1 MKKNFDGKKY
11 FYVTA
16 DYNWGHTTEAS
27 FRKFTGT
34 EDKGTH
40 QGVTTTLPGATE
52 AHFKKAITYAKIKK
66 PDVLVLV
73 LFGND
78 MKLAIQE
85 ATKQG
90 LKDSM
95 QIVVPNL
102 TLSMAEG
109 GGPEVMEGVL
119 GALPWSW
126 QVPYKYDFARG
137 KQFVEEFA
145 AAYGSYPS
153 TSAASAYTILHE
165 YKAAVER
172 AGSFD
177 GPAVVKAL
185 YSYTLLKDEQ
195 TWRDFDHQSIQTVYA
210 VRCKPAAEVSKDKFK
225 QDYFEILSSMPGDQA
240 FVTKEEWVAAREA
253 AGVPASLEKLPGE

>member
-1 MKKNFDGKKY
+1 
-11 FYVTA
+11 
-16 DYNWGHTTEAS
+16 
-27 FRKFTGT
+27 
-34 EDKGTH
+34 
-40 QGVTTTLPGATE
+40 
-52 AHFKKAITYAKIKK
+52 
-66 PDVLVLV
+66 
-73 LFGND
+73 

-145 AAYGSYPS
+145 AAYGSYH

-185 YSYTLLKDEQ
+185 EGHSYTLLKDEQ
-195 TWRDFDHQSIQTVYA
+195 TWRAFDHQSIQTVYA
-210 VRCKPAAEVSKDKFK
+210 VRCKPAAEVNADKFK
-225 QDYFEILSSMPGDQA
+225 QDYFEILSSSA
-240 FVTKEEWVAAREA
+240 FRLAAREA
-253 AGVPASLEKLPGE
+253 GVATSLQNFLVNSIRFFAV